1 MTDSKVHDV
10 DIYEEVSG
18 NLIRILPVVRKQL
31 LFSDIISRDHKM
43 PMSQIQILS
52 VLHENGSMS
61 ITDLSGY
68 LGIAKPN
75 ITPLIDRL
83 VSQGYVSRSRDTRD
97 KRIIN
102 VCILENDER
111 FPISSNISGN
121 FKNIWQ
127 NYQLDSLRNESG
139 VAKLQDIRSTVSDR
153 FRENFGKM
161 DFHEVLHLNDSLL
174 AILDF
179 TAPQ

>member
-102 VCILENDER
+102 VCILEN
-111 FPISSNISGN
+111 
-121 FKNIWQ
+121 
-127 NYQLDSLRNESG
+127 G